1 MSIGLNKNEGE
12 EIMSSEINFGE
23 YNLNDR
29 SVANELLNRLVE
41 GGLTER
47 GVFNTLDNDSLILHV
62 IQMMEQGLPIVEHQ
76 YVPTTCGYPR
86 GYKFWSREVES
97 MLIDLNRMGFGN
109 NTGNLLNVIRRWFGQ
124 NGEVL
129 TEYGVVGAENIL
141 VLPKRRLLW
150 SREEGSEYGTEAY
163 RQMTCSIV
171 QKAVENL
178 CGDEECNHSINGF
191 RFIEKKEQLGVVSQA
206 TSAMIALERMYTGDF
221 IAFPFQF
228 GIKHRGCT
236 NAKMLTRLDY
246 GEFPLPL
253 YAIAIALR
261 LFPERLKL
269 TKQDCGD
276 NNFFDILENKILVC
290 TCGGDEYLPK
300 RGETHR
306 HPRNLFFDLMAHAG
320 RNAWEITLDIGDDV
334 CNTLEGLRRQGVVTG
349 FVPQLE

>member
-1 MSIGLNKNEGE
+1 MEGK
-12 EIMSSEINFGE
+12 INFDE

-97 MLIDLNRMGFGN
+97 MLADLNRMGFGN
-109 NTGNLLNVIRRWFGQ
+109 NIGNLLDVTRQWFGQ

-129 TEYGVVGAENIL
+129 IEHEVVGAENIL
-141 VLPKRRLLW
+141 VLPKRKLLW
-150 SREEGSEYGTEAY
+150 SREEGSEYETEAY
-163 RQMTCSIV
+163 RRMTCSIV

-178 CGDEECNHSINGF
+178 CGNKECRHSINGF

-206 TSAMIALERMYTGDF
+206 TSAMIDLERMYTGDF

-236 NAKMLTRLDY
+236 SAKVLTRLDY

-253 YAIAIALR
+253 YAIAIALQ
-261 LFPERLKL
+261 LFSERLKL
-269 TKQDCGD
+269 TKQDYGD
-276 NNFFDILENKILVC
+276 KSLYNIINKRLLVC
-290 TCGGDEYLPK
+290 TCGGDKYLPK
-300 RGETHR
+300 RGQIHR
-306 HPRNLFFDLMAHAG
+306 YSRNLSFDLMTHVEG
-320 RNAWEITLDIGDDV
+320 DAWEITLDIGDDA